1 MLLEKCAGCIEKF
14 RIDERSQNDFYVF
27 LVRIVFLTK
36 SNFSEQ
42 NRESMGQNLGMLS
55 LYWFHLSVSVLLWI
69 FLCNRCR
76 YDHSFFQLIIIT
88 IPLFLLANVPN
99 CLQTGLFS
107 LNNFI
112 ILLLGSNKSHTTSTS
127 TCSYISRITVKSA
140 LAWINVT
147 WISLKTMKTMSWRF

>member
-69 FLCNRCR
+69 FLLNRSR

-127 TCSYISRITVKSA
+127 TCSY
-140 LAWINVT
+140 
-147 WISLKTMKTMSWRF
+147 

>member
-1 MLLEKCAGCIEKF
+1 MCIATDIKAPKLLLEKCAGCIEKF
-14 RIDERSQNDFYVF
+14 RIDERSQNELFVI
-27 LVRIVFLTK
+27 LVRIVFSTK

-99 CLQTGLFS
+99 CLQTWLFS

-127 TCSYISRITVKSA
+127 T
-140 LAWINVT
+140 
-147 WISLKTMKTMSWRF
+147 

>member
-14 RIDERSQNDFYVF
+14 RIDERSQNELFVI
-27 LVRIVFLTK
+27 LLRIVFSTK

-69 FLCNRCR
+69 FLWNRCR
-76 YDHSFFQLIIIT
+76 YGHSFFQLIIIT

-99 CLQTGLFS
+99 CLQTWSFS

-127 TCSYISRITVKSA
+127 TYA
-140 LAWINVT
+140 NYL
-147 WISLKTMKTMSWRF
+147 

>member
-1 MLLEKCAGCIEKF
+1 MKDLRMI
-14 RIDERSQNDFYVF
+14 F
-27 LVRIVFLTK
+27 LVILVIIVFLTK

-69 FLCNRCR
+69 FLLNRCR
-76 YDHSFFQLIIIT
+76 YDHSFFQLIMIT